1 MMQKSQSN
9 KKFSGMS
16 MVIGALLDLKKKAEE
31 EAIAAIESGNKKE
44 IEVLQSSMDEG
55 KISALITVSNLLHFL
70 IRMSHDTSILI
81 AIISPIFEFKPLAE
95 QRFSFKSS

>member
-31 EAIAAIESGNKKE
+31 EALAAIESGNKKE

-55 KISALITVSNLLHFL
+55 KISALITVSNFL
-70 IRMSHDTSILI
+70 IWSGFFYVAQLDLNL
-81 AIISPIFEFKPLAE
+81 F
-95 QRFSFKSS
+95 FS

>member
-31 EAIAAIESGNKKE
+31 EALAAIESGNKKE

-55 KISALITVSNLLHFL
+55 KITALIMVSNLLHFYGDCTT
-70 IRMSHDTSILI
+70 HW
-81 AIISPIFEFKPLAE
+81 EFMV
-95 QRFSFKSS
+95 RFFSKF

>member
-31 EAIAAIESGNKKE
+31 EALAAIESGNKKE

-55 KISALITVSNLLHFL
+55 KISALITVSNLLHYYKDF
-70 IRMSHDTSILI
+70 TI
-81 AIISPIFEFKPLAE
+81 ASLTNSVVHFIVSQSL
-95 QRFSFKSS
+95 

>member
-31 EAIAAIESGNKKE
+31 EALAAIESGNKKE

-55 KISALITVSNLLHFL
+55 KISALITVSNLLYFFWRLHYSVTHKQCCPFGL
-70 IRMSHDTSILI
+70 L
-81 AIISPIFEFKPLAE
+81 
-95 QRFSFKSS
+95 

>member
-55 KISALITVSNLLHFL
+55 KISALITVSNLLHFYEDCFTV
-70 IRMSHDTSILI
+70 SENEYGTPS
-81 AIISPIFEFKPLAE
+81 K
-95 QRFSFKSS
+95 